1 MRALVS
7 VTNKSG
13 LDVFCRGLKRNGWEF
28 TASSGTAAFLRSK
41 NIPVDDISNL
51 TGFVK
56 MLGGRVKTLHPM
68 IFGGILARA
77 TDSADI
83 KKYKLPLIDMVI
95 TNFYILKKGNN
106 FVETIDIGGLALL
119 RAAAKN
125 YTRVIPVCDPA
136 DYKTVLKAIKSR
148 KMDNKIRK
156 ALALKVF
163 DLCSRYNSRIVEIM
177 SPAES
182 FPGNMALSLKKMMDL
197 RYGENPHQKAAF
209 YSEKQ
214 FPGNIFQGKPLS
226 YNNILDMEAAILL
239 AIRFSR
245 GGCVIVKHTNP
256 CGAAISSDQVKAYK
270 NALDCDPVSAFGG
283 IVSFNRKVTRK
294 TAVLLTKH
302 FFEVIAAPDF
312 DKGAKEVLSKKPKLI
327 LFKYRKWDAG
337 LAVRRT
343 LGGYLVQEVKFP
355 SIKLKEASGKL
366 TKKEKDDIIFGLKVA
381 FSVASN
387 SSLVVKNGRT
397 LGIGPGQCCRIESVK
412 IAIGRAKKVAGKNA
426 AGMVMVSD
434 GFFPFDDSVRAAAKA
449 GIKVV
454 AAPAGSIRDNA
465 VAATAKKL
473 GVKLAFINNRFFR
486 H

>member
-1 MRALVS
+1 MRALIS
-7 VTNKSG
+7 VTDKNG
-13 LDVFCRGLKRNGWEF
+13 LDVFCRGLKRNGWKF

-41 NIPVDDISNL
+41 NIPVSDTSSL

-68 IFGGILARA
+68 IFGGILARS
-77 TDSADI
+77 TDGADI

-95 TNFYILKKGNN
+95 TNFYILKKGSN
-106 FVETIDIGGLALL
+106 FAETIDIGGLSLL

-125 YTRVIPVCDPA
+125 HTRVIPVCDPS
-136 DYKTVLKAIKSR
+136 DYKKVLKAIESG
-148 KMDNKIRK
+148 KMDNKMRK
-156 ALALKVF
+156 ALAVKAF
-163 DLCSRYNSRIVEIM
+163 ALCARYNSRIVEIM
-177 SPAES
+177 SHGES
-182 FPGNMALSLKKMMDL
+182 FPANMSLSLKKMTDL

-209 YSEKQ
+209 YSEKR
-214 FPGNIFQGKPLS
+214 FPGNILQGKPLS
-226 YNNILDMEAAILL
+226 YNNILDIEAAILPVL
-239 AIRFSR
+239 RFSR
-245 GGCVIVKHTNP
+245 GGCVIIKHTNP

-283 IVSFNRKVTRK
+283 IVSFNRKVTGK
-294 TAVLLTKH
+294 TAALLMKH
-302 FFEVIAAPDF
+302 FFEVICAPDF
-312 DKGAKEVLSKKPKLI
+312 DKGALKILSGKPKLI

-337 LAVRRT
+337 LAVRRS
-343 LGGYLVQEVKFP
+343 LGGYLVQEAKFP
-355 SIKLKEASGKL
+355 SIKLKEACGKL
-366 TKKEKDDIIFGLKVA
+366 TEKEKDDILFGLKVA

-412 IAIGRAKKVAGKNA
+412 IAIGRAKKVGGKNA

-449 GIKVV
+449 GIKVI
-454 AAPAGSIRDNA
+454 AAPAGSIKDKA

-473 GVKLAFINNRFFR
+473 GVKLAFINNRLFR